1 MSGSRAREER
11 EERIKKLK
19 EQWKA
24 EERRGKRKKNLI
36 ITAII
41 VVIVGLVLAG
51 GFGIKHMAEA
61 EKDTKARELPTSQPY
76 LEFGAEAD
84 DDVPVVDV
92 YLDFMC
98 PGCGAFHQMNG
109 SDVDRLVKDKDM
121 KLRIHPR
128 NFMDVNSTNKYS
140 TRATNAFATIYED
153 ENPHVALKFHDL
165 LFENQPEEGSAG
177 LSDKQIG
184 DLAKKAGASDATV
197 QDIKKDRYVDWV
209 NDVVEKDANEN
220 APGGTPAVFVNGKM
234 IENWNEAG
242 AFKDAVKK

>member
-24 EERRGKRKKNLI
+24 EERRGKRKKYTI
-36 ITAII
+36 MTIII
-41 VVIVGLVLAG
+41 VAIVGLVVAG
-51 GFGIKHMAEA
+51 GLGIKHMAEA
-61 EKDTKARELPTSQPY
+61 EKDTQARELPMTQPY
-76 LEFGAEAD
+76 LEFGATTD
-84 DDVPVVDV
+84 DAPVVDV

-98 PGCGAFHQMNG
+98 PGCGAFHQVNG
-109 SDVDRLVKDKDM
+109 SDVDRLVKDKDIQ
-121 KLRIHPR
+121 LRIHPR

-140 TRATNAFATIYED
+140 TRATNAFATVYED

-184 DLAKKAGASDATV
+184 DLAKKAGASGATV